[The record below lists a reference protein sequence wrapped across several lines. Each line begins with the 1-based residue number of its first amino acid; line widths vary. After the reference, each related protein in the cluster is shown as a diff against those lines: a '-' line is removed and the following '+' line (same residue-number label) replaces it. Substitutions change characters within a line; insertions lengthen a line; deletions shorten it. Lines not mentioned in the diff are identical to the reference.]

1 MTTLHYQLRNTM
13 KQVASIVR
21 RNQRGMSIVELLAAV
36 IIGIFVV
43 MAAMEA
49 YLALQSSTWKQDQIT
64 EMQQSGRAAMRVLSE
79 QLRMAGF
86 SLPPTVDAIA
96 GANSDPDTVTVW
108 HMDADG
114 CEATTT
120 AGMAGTGDA
129 LVCTG
134 WNLDCFNVDQP
145 AYVFDANAGV
155 GEFFTVTGKQ
165 ASPETITHN
174 GLSRTYPTGS
184 RVSFINEV
192 TYFLDNSDTLHPRLM
207 QRTFDGTPEVYAENI
222 EDFQVRYIMSD
233 GDTLDTP
240 AVPTLVRRV
249 LINLTSRTDRRDDKV
264 EQDFLRRDFAFQV
277 SIRNNE

>member
-1 MTTLHYQLRNTM
+1 MMTVKNLIRHLITRLSCKAGRD
-13 KQVASIVR
+13 
-21 RNQRGMSIVELLAAV
+21 QRGMSIVELLAAV

-79 QLRMAGF
+79 QIRMAGF
-86 SLPPTVDAIA
+86 SLPPTVNAIEGADA
-96 GANSDPDTVTVW
+96 NPDTVTIW
-108 HMDADG
+108 HMDSDG

-120 AGMAGTGDA
+120 AGMAATGDA
-129 LVCTG
+129 LVCVG

-184 RVSFINEV
+184 RVSFIQEI

-207 QRTFDGTPEVYAENI
+207 QRTFDGTPETYAENI

-240 AVPTLVRRV
+240 TVPTLVRRV
-249 LINLTSRTDRRDDKV
+249 LINLTSRTERRDDKV

>member
-1 MTTLHYQLRNTM
+1 M

-108 HMDADG
+108 HMDANG

-120 AGMAGTGDA
+120 AAMAGTGDA
-129 LVCTG
+129 LICSG
-134 WNLDCFNVDQP
+134 WDLACFNVDQP

-249 LINLTSRTDRRDDKV
+249 LINLTSRTDRRDEKV
-264 EQDFLRRDFAFQV
+264 EQDYLRRDFAFQV

>member
-1 MTTLHYQLRNTM
+1 M

-174 GLSRTYPTGS
+174 GLSRTYPTDS

>member
-1 MTTLHYQLRNTM
+1 MTTLFNRLRAAITLC
-13 KQVASIVR
+13 ASVVR
-21 RNQRGMSIVELLAAV
+21 RHERGMSIVELLAAV

-86 SLPPTVDAIA
+86 SLPPTVSAIA

-129 LVCTG
+129 LVCAG
-134 WNLDCFNVDQP
+134 WDLACFNVDQP

-165 ASPETITHN
+165 ASPETITHD
-174 GLSRTYPTGS
+174 GLSRTYPSGA
-184 RVSFINEV
+184 RVSFIQEV

-207 QRTFDGTPEVYAENI
+207 QRSFDGTPEVYAENI

-240 AVPTLVRRV
+240 TVPTLVRRV
-249 LINLTSRTDRRDDKV
+249 LINLTSRTERRDDKV
-264 EQDFLRRDFAFQV
+264 EQDFLRRQFAFQV